1 MNGST
6 KGERTMAQRE
16 YKQLS
21 CRQAGA
27 DCDFLVR
34 AETEAELMRIA
45 IDHACRV
52 HDHCEVTSEM
62 KDKMLS
68 ATASIWC
75 QEGDCSSAPKA
86 FIHVPQW
93 GRKF

>member
-1 MNGST
+1 
-6 KGERTMAQRE
+6 MAQKL

-21 CRQAGA
+21 CRDAGA

-34 AETEAELMRIA
+34 AETESELISIA
-45 IDHACRV
+45 SEHACRV
-52 HDHCEVTSEM
+52 HKFCEVTPEM

-75 QEGDCSSAPKA
+75 EGGACSSAPRTTFYA
-86 FIHVPQW
+86 PQW
-93 GRKF
+93 GRKL